1 MKHTKGPWES
11 FICDDGGEWSG
22 WPLCVTQAND
32 DDKVIVRTGGQ
43 WPYKWDAS
51 TSQVE
56 AVANARLIAAAPDLL
71 EALQGLLA
79 DIQDYQRINNLGGEN
94 NHWQVISRAAIA
106 KATQS

>member
-1 MKHTKGPWES
+1 MSHTKGPWS
-11 FICDDGGEWSG
+11 FSDETIRDGLRSRLIHGMPEG
-22 WPLCVTQAND
+22 MLA
-32 DDKVIVRTGGQ
+32 IVR
-43 WPYKWDAS
+43 
-51 TSQVE
+51 VE
-56 AVANARLIAAAPDLL
+56 NQGSYYGEANARLIAAAPDLL